1 MRVIVISNNFGLI
14 VTFPIITHIF
24 NDHLG
29 LSCLKFKQWLF
40 VVMLLQPNWIFFELN
55 KKEQHR
61 IWLSNVMSVSLP
73 KFQSL
78 LLNSCTYTYVIK
90 ITQFTSPCRRVVWPW
105 EEIEWFLFYNFL
117 LYWIRILLVEVYR
130 TGNYANKIDVVG

>member
-55 KKEQHR
+55 KKQQHR
-61 IWLSNVMSVSLP
+61 MWLSNVMSVSLP

-78 LLNSCTYTYVIK
+78 LLNACTYTCYQNNAIYISMSKGCLALRGNWVVFIL
-90 ITQFTSPCRRVVWPW
+90 QFSS
-105 EEIEWFLFYNFL
+105 L
-117 LYWIRILLVEVYR
+117 LNTDFISGSLQNRKLCQ
-130 TGNYANKIDVVG
+130 